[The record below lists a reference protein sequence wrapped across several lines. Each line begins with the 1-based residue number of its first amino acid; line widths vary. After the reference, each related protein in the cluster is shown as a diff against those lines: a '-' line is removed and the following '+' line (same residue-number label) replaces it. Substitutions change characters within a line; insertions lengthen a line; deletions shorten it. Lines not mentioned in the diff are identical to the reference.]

1 MKEKF
6 KDIPIETTFQSRFG
20 PDEWLTP
27 YTDKALE
34 ELPSKGKKNVLMIC
48 PGFSADCV
56 ETLEEIAIQGK
67 ESFIENGGENYDIV
81 PCLNMEKRLMKII
94 MNPAM
99 IITWLSGLSVLWILG
114 FNNIFSLW
122 LSIKF
127 LLVIALSGYHG
138 FLSKCLKDF
147 EFDRNKRS
155 SKFFRVINEIPTI
168 ILIII
173 VFLVIFKPA

>member
-1 MKEKF
+1 MNLYLTLKAIHVIAVISWMVGLLYLPRLFVYHVENNSAESSKIF
-6 KDIPIETTFQSRFG
+6 K
-20 PDEWLTP
+20 
-27 YTDKALE
+27 
-34 ELPSKGKKNVLMIC
+34 V
-48 PGFSADCV
+48 
-56 ETLEEIAIQGK
+56 
-67 ESFIENGGENYDIV
+67 
-81 PCLNMEKRLMKII
+81 MEKRLMKII

-99 IITWLSGLSVLWILG
+99 IVTWLSGLSVLWILG

-127 LLVIALSGYHG
+127 LFVIVLSGYHG

-147 EFDRNKRS
+147 ESDRNKRS

>member
-1 MKEKF
+1 MNLYLTLKAIHVIAVISWMVGLLYLPRLFVYHVENNSAESSKIF
-6 KDIPIETTFQSRFG
+6 K
-20 PDEWLTP
+20 
-27 YTDKALE
+27 
-34 ELPSKGKKNVLMIC
+34 V
-48 PGFSADCV
+48 
-56 ETLEEIAIQGK
+56 
-67 ESFIENGGENYDIV
+67 
-81 PCLNMEKRLMKII
+81 MEKRLMKII

-99 IITWLSGLSVLWILG
+99 IITWASGLSVLWILG
-114 FNNIFSLW
+114 FNSIFSLW

-147 EFDRNKRS
+147 EFNRNIRS

-173 VFLVIFKPA
+173 VFLAIFKPA

>member
-1 MKEKF
+1 MNLYLTLKAIHVIAVISWMVGLLYLPRLFVYHVENNSPESSKIF
-6 KDIPIETTFQSRFG
+6 K
-20 PDEWLTP
+20 
-27 YTDKALE
+27 
-34 ELPSKGKKNVLMIC
+34 V
-48 PGFSADCV
+48 
-56 ETLEEIAIQGK
+56 
-67 ESFIENGGENYDIV
+67 
-81 PCLNMEKRLMKII
+81 MEKRLMKII

-127 LLVIALSGYHG
+127 LFVIVLSGYHG

-173 VFLVIFKPA
+173 VFLAIFKPA

>member
-1 MKEKF
+1 MSLYLALKAIHIIAVISWMVGLLYLPRLFVYHVENNSVEASKIF
-6 KDIPIETTFQSRFG
+6 K
-20 PDEWLTP
+20 
-27 YTDKALE
+27 
-34 ELPSKGKKNVLMIC
+34 V
-48 PGFSADCV
+48 
-56 ETLEEIAIQGK
+56 
-67 ESFIENGGENYDIV
+67 
-81 PCLNMEKRLMKII
+81 MEKRLMKII

-99 IITWLSGLSVLWILG
+99 IVTWLTGLSILWILG

-127 LLVIALSGYHG
+127 LFVIILSGYHG

-147 EFDRNKRS
+147 ESDRNQRS
-155 SKFFRVINEIPTI
+155 SKFFRFINEIPTI

>member
-1 MKEKF
+1 MNLYLTLKAIHVIAVISWMVGLLYLPRLFVYHVENNSAESSKIF
-6 KDIPIETTFQSRFG
+6 K
-20 PDEWLTP
+20 
-27 YTDKALE
+27 
-34 ELPSKGKKNVLMIC
+34 V
-48 PGFSADCV
+48 
-56 ETLEEIAIQGK
+56 
-67 ESFIENGGENYDIV
+67 
-81 PCLNMEKRLMKII
+81 MEKRLMKII

-99 IITWLSGLSVLWILG
+99 IVTWLSGLSVLWIIG

-127 LLVIALSGYHG
+127 LFVIVLSGYHG

-147 EFDRNKRS
+147 ESDRNKRS

>member
-1 MKEKF
+1 MNLYLTLKAIHVIAVISWMVGLLYLPRLFVYHVENNSPEASKIF
-6 KDIPIETTFQSRFG
+6 K
-20 PDEWLTP
+20 
-27 YTDKALE
+27 
-34 ELPSKGKKNVLMIC
+34 V
-48 PGFSADCV
+48 
-56 ETLEEIAIQGK
+56 
-67 ESFIENGGENYDIV
+67 
-81 PCLNMEKRLMKII
+81 MEKRLMKII

-99 IITWLSGLSVLWILG
+99 IITWLSGLSVLWVLG

-127 LLVIALSGYHG
+127 LFVIVLSGYHS

>member
-1 MKEKF
+1 MNLYLTLKAIHVIAVISWMVGLLYLPRLFVYHVENNTAESSKIF
-6 KDIPIETTFQSRFG
+6 K
-20 PDEWLTP
+20 
-27 YTDKALE
+27 
-34 ELPSKGKKNVLMIC
+34 V
-48 PGFSADCV
+48 
-56 ETLEEIAIQGK
+56 
-67 ESFIENGGENYDIV
+67 
-81 PCLNMEKRLMKII
+81 MEKRLMKII

-127 LLVIALSGYHG
+127 LFVIVLSGYHG

-147 EFDRNKRS
+147 ESDRNKRS

>member
-1 MKEKF
+1 MNLYLTLKAIHVIAVISWMVGLLYLPRLFVYHVENNSAESSKIF
-6 KDIPIETTFQSRFG
+6 K
-20 PDEWLTP
+20 
-27 YTDKALE
+27 
-34 ELPSKGKKNVLMIC
+34 V
-48 PGFSADCV
+48 
-56 ETLEEIAIQGK
+56 
-67 ESFIENGGENYDIV
+67 
-81 PCLNMEKRLMKII
+81 MEKRLMKII

-127 LLVIALSGYHG
+127 LFVIVLSGYHG

-147 EFDRNKRS
+147 ESDRNKRS
-155 SKFFRVINEIPTI
+155 SKFFRVINEMPTI

>member
-1 MKEKF
+1 MNLYLTLKAIHVIAVISWMVGLLYLPRLFVYHVENNSLESSKIF
-6 KDIPIETTFQSRFG
+6 K
-20 PDEWLTP
+20 
-27 YTDKALE
+27 
-34 ELPSKGKKNVLMIC
+34 V
-48 PGFSADCV
+48 
-56 ETLEEIAIQGK
+56 
-67 ESFIENGGENYDIV
+67 
-81 PCLNMEKRLMKII
+81 MEKRLMKII

-127 LLVIALSGYHG
+127 LFVIVLSGYHG

-147 EFDRNKRS
+147 ESDRNKRS

>member
-1 MKEKF
+1 MNLYLTLKAIHVIAVISWMVGLLYLPRLFVYHVENNGAESSKIF
-6 KDIPIETTFQSRFG
+6 K
-20 PDEWLTP
+20 
-27 YTDKALE
+27 
-34 ELPSKGKKNVLMIC
+34 V
-48 PGFSADCV
+48 
-56 ETLEEIAIQGK
+56 
-67 ESFIENGGENYDIV
+67 
-81 PCLNMEKRLMKII
+81 MEKRLMKII

-127 LLVIALSGYHG
+127 LFVIVLSGYHS

-147 EFDRNKRS
+147 ESDRNKRS

>member
-1 MKEKF
+1 LYLPRLFVYHVENNSAESSKIF
-6 KDIPIETTFQSRFG
+6 K
-20 PDEWLTP
+20 
-27 YTDKALE
+27 
-34 ELPSKGKKNVLMIC
+34 V
-48 PGFSADCV
+48 
-56 ETLEEIAIQGK
+56 
-67 ESFIENGGENYDIV
+67 
-81 PCLNMEKRLMKII
+81 MEKRLMKII

-99 IITWLSGLSVLWILG
+99 IVTWASGLSVLWILG
-114 FNNIFSLW
+114 FNSIFSLW

-147 EFDRNKRS
+147 EFDRNIRS

-173 VFLVIFKPA
+173 VFLAIFKPA

>member
-1 MKEKF
+1 MNLYLTLKAIHVIAVISWMVGLLYLPRLFVYHVENNSTESSKIF
-6 KDIPIETTFQSRFG
+6 K
-20 PDEWLTP
+20 
-27 YTDKALE
+27 
-34 ELPSKGKKNVLMIC
+34 V
-48 PGFSADCV
+48 
-56 ETLEEIAIQGK
+56 
-67 ESFIENGGENYDIV
+67 
-81 PCLNMEKRLMKII
+81 MEKRLMKII

-127 LLVIALSGYHG
+127 LFVIVLSGYHG

-147 EFDRNKRS
+147 ESDRNKRS

>member
-1 MKEKF
+1 MNLYLTLKSIHVIAVISWMVGLLYLPRLFVYHVENNSAESSKIF
-6 KDIPIETTFQSRFG
+6 K
-20 PDEWLTP
+20 
-27 YTDKALE
+27 
-34 ELPSKGKKNVLMIC
+34 V
-48 PGFSADCV
+48 
-56 ETLEEIAIQGK
+56 
-67 ESFIENGGENYDIV
+67 
-81 PCLNMEKRLMKII
+81 MEKRLMKII

-99 IITWLSGLSVLWILG
+99 IVTWASGLSVLWILG
-114 FNNIFSLW
+114 FNSIFSLW

-155 SKFFRVINEIPTI
+155 AKFFRVINEIPTI

-173 VFLVIFKPA
+173 VFLAIFKPA

>member
-1 MKEKF
+1 MNLYLTLKAIHVIAVISWMVGLLYLPRLFVYHVENNSPESSKIF
-6 KDIPIETTFQSRFG
+6 K
-20 PDEWLTP
+20 
-27 YTDKALE
+27 
-34 ELPSKGKKNVLMIC
+34 V
-48 PGFSADCV
+48 
-56 ETLEEIAIQGK
+56 
-67 ESFIENGGENYDIV
+67 
-81 PCLNMEKRLMKII
+81 MEKRLMKII

-127 LLVIALSGYHG
+127 LFVIVLSGYHG
-138 FLSKCLKDF
+138 FLSKCFKDF
-147 EFDRNKRS
+147 ESDRNKRS

>member
-1 MKEKF
+1 MNLYLTLKAIHIIAVISWMVGLLYLPRLFVYHVENNSAESSKIF
-6 KDIPIETTFQSRFG
+6 K
-20 PDEWLTP
+20 
-27 YTDKALE
+27 
-34 ELPSKGKKNVLMIC
+34 V
-48 PGFSADCV
+48 
-56 ETLEEIAIQGK
+56 
-67 ESFIENGGENYDIV
+67 
-81 PCLNMEKRLMKII
+81 MEKRLMKII

-99 IITWLSGLSVLWILG
+99 IVTWLSGLSVLWILG

-127 LLVIALSGYHG
+127 LFVIVLSGYHG

-147 EFDRNKRS
+147 ESDRNKRS

>member
-1 MKEKF
+1 MSLYLILKAIHIIAVVSWMVGLLYLPRLFVYHVDNNSPEASKIF
-6 KDIPIETTFQSRFG
+6 K
-20 PDEWLTP
+20 
-27 YTDKALE
+27 
-34 ELPSKGKKNVLMIC
+34 V
-48 PGFSADCV
+48 
-56 ETLEEIAIQGK
+56 
-67 ESFIENGGENYDIV
+67 
-81 PCLNMEKRLMKII
+81 MEKRLMKII

-99 IITWLSGLSVLWILG
+99 IVTWLTGLSVLWILG
-114 FNNIFSLW
+114 FNSIFSLW

-127 LLVIALSGYHG
+127 LFVIVLSGYHG

-147 EFDRNKRS
+147 ESDRNKRS

>member
-1 MKEKF
+1 MNLYLTLKAIHIIAVISWMVGLLYLPRLFVYHVENSSAESSKIF
-6 KDIPIETTFQSRFG
+6 K
-20 PDEWLTP
+20 
-27 YTDKALE
+27 
-34 ELPSKGKKNVLMIC
+34 V
-48 PGFSADCV
+48 
-56 ETLEEIAIQGK
+56 
-67 ESFIENGGENYDIV
+67 
-81 PCLNMEKRLMKII
+81 MEKRLMKII

-99 IITWLSGLSVLWILG
+99 IITWFSGLSVLWILG

-127 LLVIALSGYHG
+127 LFVIVLSGYHG

-147 EFDRNKRS
+147 ESDRNKRS